1 MFETILGVFFP
12 AICVGCGVRGGL
24 WCDACRRGLPMASP
38 AEHPWIT
45 SLYAY
50 QDARVRSLIKKIKF
64 KNTRHG
70 VDVFAEALARAV
82 TEYVGEEALLIGN
95 RTICLVPIPLSP
107 KRAKMR
113 GYNQSELLAR
123 KMLTYLDRDRFCV
136 DTKLLAKVAETTA
149 QADMKRKSER
159 LTNLGTCFCAT
170 RMSRGECVILID
182 DVTTTGATLGAARSE
197 LRAAHFTH
205 IHAFTIAH

>member
-1 MFETILGVFFP
+1 MFEKILGVFFP
-12 AICVGCGVRGGL
+12 DSCLGCGERGPL
-24 WCDACRRGLPMASP
+24 LCAECLLDLPMARS
-38 AEHPWIT
+38 AEYPWIT

-50 QDARVRSLIKKIKF
+50 QDSRVRGLVKKIKF

-70 VDVFAEALARAV
+70 VDIFAEALARAV
-82 TEYVGEEALLIGN
+82 TEYVGEEAMLIGE
-95 RTICLVPIPLSP
+95 RKILLVPIPLSL
-107 KRAKMR
+107 KRAKTR

-123 KMLTYLDRDRFCV
+123 AMLKYLDRDKFCI
-136 DTKLLAKVAETTA
+136 DAKLLVKEIETTA

-159 LTNLGTCFCAT
+159 LTNLGACFRVT
-170 RMSRGECVILID
+170 RSSSGECVILID
-182 DVTTTGATLGAARSE
+182 DVTTTGATLGAARSS